1 MVYTHFNLNNTPLHT
16 AHSTGYIIMSIDET
30 ILIKTVFSEVIYI
43 LLLVI
48 ILVGAV
54 LILASIES
62 SNILLLQL
70 ALTFISFCLTVET
83 FASELYYSL

>member
-1 MVYTHFNLNNTPLHT
+1 
-16 AHSTGYIIMSIDET
+16 MSNDET

-70 ALTFISFCLTVET
+70 ALAFISFGLTVEAFT
-83 FASELYYSL
+83 SNLYYSL